1 MCNPRKPF
9 ISESEISDID
19 PPIPEDAD
27 LRSVRWFKLDI
38 VSLLNSDFMQ
48 LATPEEFKA
57 AFMLWTKSIH
67 QVPAGS
73 LPNDEAI
80 LAKLAGGYDHRRKPW
95 QRIREMALYGWE
107 LCSDGRL
114 YHQAV
119 AGTVL
124 DILSATQVRTSP
136 VAPMNAH
143 EAAKAANRAR
153 QQKFRDNKRA
163 KRARENAQDT
173 VRQGDEPLPTI
184 EATTIT
190 PVTPPVTPLSVTPV
204 TLRVTLPITEEDK
217 EKEEDNVTVTSRVTP
232 VTPLSVT
239 SDPLSPDSQN
249 PCPPTREGALCK
261 KLRAIGVRAAP
272 HMVVVQEMC
281 ARHSDEHILAAA
293 EIALE
298 KKGSGIHVG
307 YIAAMLKDPGR
318 SSVKGAKNKPAA
330 GPPNRSLLPPVAVA
344 ESHFIAL

>member
-9 ISESEISDID
+9 ISEISGIE
-19 PPIPEDAD
+19 PPITTDTD

-48 LATPEEFKA
+48 LASPEEFKA
-57 AFMLWTKSIH
+57 AFILWTKSIH
-67 QVPAGS
+67 QLPAGS
-73 LPNDEAI
+73 LPNDETI
-80 LAKLAGGYDHRRKPW
+80 LAKLAGGYDYRRKPW
-95 QRIREMALYGWE
+95 QRIREMALHGWE

-124 DILSATQVRTSP
+124 DILAAVHARPSVGEPLDTREV
-136 VAPMNAH
+136 
-143 EAAKAANRAR
+143 AKAKARAR
-153 QQKFRDNKRA
+153 QQKFRDSQRA
-163 KRARENAQDT
+163 KRVKSE
-173 VRQGDEPLPTI
+173 
-184 EATTIT
+184 
-190 PVTPPVTPLSVTPV
+190 PPVNLGAEESESSAADAMQSVTPV
-204 TLRVTLPITEEDK
+204 TPAI
-217 EKEEDNVTVTSRVTP
+217 TSRVTP
-232 VTPLSVT
+232 VTSPIKEEDKDKDEDNATVTSRITSRVTPITPLSVT
-239 SDPLSPDSQN
+239 PETPSPDNLETHPS
-249 PCPPTREGALCK
+249 TREGLICK
-261 KLRAIGVRAAP
+261 KLRGLGVRAAP

-307 YIAAMLKDPGR
+307 YIAAMLKDAGK
-318 SSVKGAKNKPAA
+318 SSGKGGKNKPAA

-344 ESHFIAL
+344 VSHFVAL

>member
-1 MCNPRKPF
+1 MCKPHKPF
-9 ISESEISDID
+9 ITEPSNIA
-19 PPIPEDAD
+19 PPIPDDAD

-48 LATPEEFKA
+48 LASPEEFKA

-80 LAKLAGGYDHRRKPW
+80 LAKLAGGYNDFRKPW

-114 YHQAV
+114 YHHAV

-124 DILSATQVRTSP
+124 DILSSVQIRASSLTPQ
-136 VAPMNAH
+136 NAQ
-143 EAAKAANRAR
+143 ESAKAANKAR
-153 QQKFRDNKRA
+153 QQKFRDNQRA
-163 KRARENAQDT
+163 KRAKENLQAPAPQAD
-173 VRQGDEPLPTI
+173 GPLPTG
-184 EATTIT
+184 ETTT
-190 PVTPPVTPLSVTPV
+190 TTTVTPPVTASRVTPV
-204 TLRVTLPITEEDK
+204 TLPLKEEDK
-217 EKEEDNVTVTSRVTP
+217 EKDEDNVTITSRVTP
-232 VTPLSVT
+232 VTPLCVT
-239 SDPLSPDSQN
+239 FESPSPDDQD
-249 PCPPTREGALCK
+249 PCPSTREGTLCK
-261 KLRAIGVRAAP
+261 KLQALGVRAAP

-298 KKGSGIHVG
+298 KKGSGIHVA
-307 YIAAMLKDPGR
+307 YIAAILKDPGK
-318 SSVKGAKNKPAA
+318 SSGKSGKHKQTD
-330 GPPNRSLLPPVAVA
+330 GPPNRQLIPPVAVGG
-344 ESHFIAL
+344 SHYVNL

>member
-1 MCNPRKPF
+1 MCKPHKPF
-9 ISESEISDID
+9 ITDPSNIA
-19 PPIPEDAD
+19 PPIPDDSD

-48 LATPEEFKA
+48 LASPEEFKA

-80 LAKLAGGYDHRRKPW
+80 LAKLAGGYDYRRKSW
-95 QRIREMALYGWE
+95 QRIREMTLHGWE

-124 DILSATQVRTSP
+124 DILSAVQVRTSS
-136 VAPMNAH
+136 VAPQNAH

-153 QQKFRDNKRA
+153 QQKFRDSKRA
-163 KRARENAQDT
+163 KKNVQDT
-173 VRQGDEPLPTI
+173 AHQGDEPLLTI
-184 EATTIT
+184 EATT
-190 PVTPPVTPLSVTPV
+190 VTPPVTPV
-204 TLRVTLPITEEDK
+204 TLRVKLPNKEEDK
-217 EKEEDNVTVTSRVTP
+217 EKDEDNVTDNVIVTSLPITP
-232 VTPLSVT
+232 ES
-239 SDPLSPDSQN
+239 LSPDSQP
-249 PCPPTREGALCK
+249 PCHPTREGTLCK
-261 KLRAIGVRAAP
+261 KLRALGVRAAP

-318 SSVKGAKNKPAA
+318 SSVKGAKSKPAA